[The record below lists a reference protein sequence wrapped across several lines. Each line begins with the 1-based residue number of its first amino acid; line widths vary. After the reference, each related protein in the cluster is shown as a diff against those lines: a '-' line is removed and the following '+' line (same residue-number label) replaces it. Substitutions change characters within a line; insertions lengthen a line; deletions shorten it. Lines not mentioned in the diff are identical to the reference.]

1 MRNYE
6 RIHSAR
12 LQTNFPFSY
21 TEIHNLLS
29 VPYHLETFFTLSIS
43 NEHGKIPGHDYSYL
57 NYRETPRIF
66 PREAY
71 SHVSSRSISCVHNNI
86 PS

>member
-12 LQTNFPFSY
+12 LQKNFPFSY
-21 TEIHNLLS
+21 TEIHYLVS
-29 VPYHLETFFTLSIS
+29 VPYHLETFFALSIS
-43 NEHGKIPGHDYSYL
+43 NKHGEIPGHDYSYL
-57 NYRETPRIF
+57 NYREAPRIF
-66 PREAY
+66 LREAY
-71 SHVSSRSISCVHNNI
+71 SHVSSRSISSAHNDI